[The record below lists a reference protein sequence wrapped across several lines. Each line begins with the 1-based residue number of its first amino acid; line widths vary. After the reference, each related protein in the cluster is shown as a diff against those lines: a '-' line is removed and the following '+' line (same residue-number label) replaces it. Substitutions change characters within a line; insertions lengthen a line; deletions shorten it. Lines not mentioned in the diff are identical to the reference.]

1 MDIVHN
7 NILDIYDTQI
17 DKLQLLLFYEQK
29 GFMHVI
35 IDPAHLNQ

>member
-17 DKLQLLLFYEQK
+17 DKLQLLFYEQK